1 MFEENLKKNKQN
13 KYNKLQGKQ
22 PQMIIRYK
30 KDILLFHNI
39 KITVNKSNNGK
50 KDLKNDFL

>member
-22 PQMIIRYK
+22 TQMIIRYK

-39 KITVNKSNNGK
+39 KITVNESNNGK